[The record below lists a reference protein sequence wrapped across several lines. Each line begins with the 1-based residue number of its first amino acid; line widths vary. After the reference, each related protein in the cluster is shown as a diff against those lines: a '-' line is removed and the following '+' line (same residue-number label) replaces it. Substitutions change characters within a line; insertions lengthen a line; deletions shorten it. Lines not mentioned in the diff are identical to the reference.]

1 MRERE
6 SFYLFF
12 YTKSILL
19 NTSSSQ
25 NVSKNRF
32 VNVSDANFEPHTL
45 TFIDLFFVIF

>member
-12 YTKSILL
+12 ILKVFLL

-25 NVSKNRF
+25 NISKNIF

-45 TFIDLFFVIF
+45 TFVDQFFVIF